1 MEKTK
6 ASNANKFDSSP
17 RAKLKKNPAQKQMR
31 KSSNLKKEELL
42 KVKSNEFVPDIYLE
56 SPLKKKKRETESQH
70 SPDRKVGFI
79 GGEQHTDLTE
89 LEALVEIQEKKIACL
104 LHINEQ
110 LKLQISALKGKNLSH
125 LSQAQLDGLEYE
137 LTETLIAVQKEK
149 LDKQL
154 TEKSGSDKK

>member
-1 MEKTK
+1 
-6 ASNANKFDSSP
+6 
-17 RAKLKKNPAQKQMR
+17 
-31 KSSNLKKEELL
+31 
-42 KVKSNEFVPDIYLE
+42 
-56 SPLKKKKRETESQH
+56 
-70 SPDRKVGFI
+70 
-79 GGEQHTDLTE
+79 
-89 LEALVEIQEKKIACL
+89 